1 MQSHRHRRLVSW
13 FAAKTVVAAAALAL
27 AGCHPA
33 VTDPHDPRF
42 IVAEKPKDWAITR
55 ADLSQ
60 EVDLFLRQQKQTRE
74 TIGPAKMPVLE
85 SRLLRGMV
93 LKKLLLE
100 RATQMNIP
108 AAEVDKEA
116 DALMAQVKGQFP
128 SEQEFT
134 KQIQA
139 ASLSL
144 DDFKKKIREDVLIRK
159 VLEADALHN
168 VPPEQ
173 EVSEQEIEDFYLKNK
188 DKFVVPDKVRASRI
202 VIMVNEPSTPGE
214 KEAKKK
220 EIDQAHARVMKGEDF
235 GKVASEVSEDRY
247 SAPKGGD
254 IGYFQKGENEDNFD
268 TVAFATKP
276 GVVSPVFLTPMGYQ
290 FLKVTEV
297 QPGGALSIAQVR
309 DMIGQ
314 HLSADKVQQAENAY
328 TRTLPEKN
336 GVIFHLVQVDLPP
349 TPSTDAGAAT
359 PPPAAPPGPDP
370 TNQ

>member
-1 MQSHRHRRLVSW
+1 MQSHRRRWFLSW
-13 FAAKTVVAAAALAL
+13 SGLETGVAVAVLILAL

-60 EVDLFLRQQKQTRE
+60 EVDLFLRQQKQTPA

-93 LKKLLLE
+93 LKKLLLQ
-100 RATQMNIP
+100 RAAQLNFP
-108 AAEVDKEA
+108 VADVDKES
-116 DALMAQVKGQFP
+116 DALLAQVKGQFP
-128 SEQEFT
+128 SEQEFN
-134 KQIQA
+134 KQIQGA
-139 ASLSL
+139 GLSL
-144 DDFKKKIREDVLIRK
+144 EDFKKKIREDILIRK
-159 VLEADALHN
+159 VLQADALHN
-168 VPPEQ
+168 VPPDQ
-173 EVSEQEIEDFYLKNK
+173 AVSEQEIEDFYLKNK
-188 DKFVVPDKVRASRI
+188 DKFVIPDKVRASRI
-202 VIMVNEPSTPGE
+202 VIMVNEPSTPSE

-220 EIDQAHARVMKGEDF
+220 EIDQAHARVVKGEDF

-268 TVAFATKP
+268 NVAFATKP

-314 HLSADKVQQAENAY
+314 HLSAENEQQAENDY

-336 GVIFHLVQVDLPP
+336 GVIFHLVQVDLPT
-349 TPSTDAGAAT
+349 TPSPDAPA
-359 PPPAAPPGPDP
+359 PPAIPGP
-370 TNQ
+370 TNNP

>member
-1 MQSHRHRRLVSW
+1 
-13 FAAKTVVAAAALAL
+13 
-27 AGCHPA
+27 
-33 VTDPHDPRF
+33 
-42 IVAEKPKDWAITR
+42 
-55 ADLSQ
+55 
-60 EVDLFLRQQKQTRE
+60 
-74 TIGPAKMPVLE
+74 
-85 SRLLRGMV
+85 
-93 LKKLLLE
+93 
-100 RATQMNIP
+100 
-108 AAEVDKEA
+108 VDKEA